1 MYSYNRILYSNEM
14 NEYEFIW
21 LYAAVTLL
29 QEAVT
34 NYYKL

>member
-1 MYSYNRILYSNEM
+1 MYSYNGTLYSNEM
-14 NEYEFIW
+14 NECEFIW
-21 LYAAVTLL
+21 LHATVTLL